1 MMENNQKSTESSKE
15 DLENKVMQVLME
27 LYEHQTGAKYA
38 WEKVGEKERSA

>member
-27 LYEHQTGAKYA
+27 QVE
-38 WEKVGEKERSA
+38 EKERSA